1 MEWLSF
7 FGYRRPI
14 NGQNI
19 YYYGEGIGGPW
30 KGKYVYNPKD
40 PISHHNIHSTEC
52 AGFCDR
58 MDAPWWMPDEGQPK
72 PEKPETDYPKDYP
85 NYE

>member
-1 MEWLSF
+1 MDWISF
-7 FGYRRPI
+7 FERQPEDGDKI
-14 NGQNI
+14 W
-19 YYYGEGIGGPW
+19 YYGPYIGVWRGEYH
-30 KGKYVYNPKD
+30 YVPND

-58 MDAPWWMPDEGQPK
+58 MDAPWWMPDDGKTKRPSI
-72 PEKPETDYPKDYP
+72 PEKAYPEDYP

>member
-1 MEWLSF
+1 MDWLSF

-58 MDAPWWMPDEGQPK
+58 MDAPWWMPDDGIMVRPNK
-72 PEKPETDYPKDYP
+72 PTQLYPSDYPS
-85 NYE
+85 

>member
-1 MEWLSF
+1 MEWISF
-7 FGYRRPI
+7 FERQPEDGDKI
-14 NGQNI
+14 W
-19 YYYGEGIGGPW
+19 YYGPYIGVWRGEYH
-30 KGKYVYNPKD
+30 YVPND

-58 MDAPWWMPDEGQPK
+58 MDAPWWMPDDGKMERPAKPK
-72 PEKPETDYPKDYP
+72 SDYPKDYP